1 MAQKNIAGQIQLSK
15 QLLKAM
21 QAQHLT
27 PSNRE
32 NKVLKDKIF
41 VSDMDGLTNLRI
53 VKNAQYTAKLSPKN
67 RDLEEKRMMA

>member
-27 PSNRE
+27 PSNRD

-53 VKNAQYTAKLSPKN
+53 VKNAQLSTKLSPKAQ
-67 RDLEEKRMMA
+67 DLEEKRMLT